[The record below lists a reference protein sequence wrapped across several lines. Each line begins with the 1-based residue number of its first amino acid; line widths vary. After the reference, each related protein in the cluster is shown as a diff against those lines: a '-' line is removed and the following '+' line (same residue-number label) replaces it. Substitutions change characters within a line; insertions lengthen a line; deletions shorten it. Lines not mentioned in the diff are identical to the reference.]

1 VRDGPVDLALLCPRA
16 QPVFNQDFSIMLKI
30 AFALQVILAA
40 AVGFGGTS
48 SSSPTE
54 QGASGP
60 VLSRAS
66 CSVCSEI
73 YDNCISEGISPAG
86 CQRLAANCYKNCL
99 P

>member
-1 VRDGPVDLALLCPRA
+1 
-16 QPVFNQDFSIMLKI
+16 MLKI
-30 AFALQVILAA
+30 AFALQIAIAA
-40 AVGFGGTS
+40 AFGLAQTTGTS
-48 SSSPTE
+48 TSTSAPTE
-54 QGASGP
+54 QGVSGP

-73 YDNCISEGISPAG
+73 YDSCINEGITPAG